1 MFKRIATTTLLGLA
15 GLGLAAASGSAL
27 AARSFCCVDDQGV
40 RACGDV
46 LPEACRNKA
55 YSEFN
60 EKGQK
65 VRTQE
70 APLTEAQQAQRDA
83 DQKKKRE
90 EDRLALEQRRR
101 DQALLNTY
109 ASEADLDNARD
120 RQLTEIDRSTKQT
133 QDKLAAAQKAKDKL
147 AKDAE
152 FYKNKPLPADV
163 KDAMRRNDTDIQ
175 TQNTALQNKA
185 KEIEDTKARFEAD
198 RQRLKELRSPKED
211 RR

>member
-1 MFKRIATTTLLGLA
+1 M
-15 GLGLAAASGSAL
+15 
-27 AARSFCCVDDQGV
+27 
-40 RACGDV
+40 
-46 LPEACRNKA
+46 
-55 YSEFN
+55 
-60 EKGQK
+60 
-65 VRTQE
+65 
-70 APLTEAQQAQRDA
+70 
-83 DQKKKRE
+83 
-90 EDRLALEQRRR
+90 ALEQRRR

-120 RQLTEIDRSTKQT
+120 RQLAEIDRSTKQT

-152 FYKNKPLPADV
+152 FYKNKPLPADL
-163 KDAMRRNDTDIQ
+163 KDAVRRNDADIQ

-198 RQRLKELRSPKED
+198 RQRLKELRSPKDD